1 MINNVIF
8 FTPITELV
16 ISIYV
21 LGWGLLVSSF
31 FYDKEDIKNN
41 LSEISIFGFC
51 LVLPLAQFI
60 NFFFA
65 ITINIFSITFVL
77 SLLIIFLFKNLIKN
91 NFVKWLF
98 KLFVIFIILIPLKY
112 VIKGN
117 EDLYYHLPKVELIN
131 QFKIILGI
139 AHFDYSLSFTNGW
152 AHISAIFNFFNGSEK
167 NLYITS
173 FVFFV
178 LTLVSFYNYLIKE
191 KSNKIKMVMIII
203 LSFLLVKFY
212 RIQEFG
218 NDYQALILLLFS
230 QILIFKYYLNNEY
243 SKFLINKVLFYT
255 FFAVMFRIYALF
267 IIPTL
272 IILFRNK
279 MEIINLINKKLLLL
293 IFATFSLTLITS
305 YLNSGCLFMPIKQTC
320 LNKNLTSWS
329 YINKIE
335 NLNLRL
341 KSFNT
346 SYFSYK
352 KEVLNPLTEKE
363 WVKNY
368 NWLKYHIMSERFI
381 LPLIKSGFIIIIL
394 FFLIIIILNKKKVSI
409 RSLNKTDIFFISLV
423 LFSLLLWLFNT
434 PLLRAGGY
442 SYWPF
447 LLILILFLK
456 FDFKLIVPLKK
467 INYFLIFIL
476 SISIILNLNR
486 IFKESKKYESM
497 SPFYFTKWG
506 KLHHTKYQNKELLK
520 NLLLKKDLD
529 SNKLKLN
536 IHKSKNNWFI
546 IKE

>member
-1 MINNVIF
+1 
-8 FTPITELV
+8 
-16 ISIYV
+16 
-21 LGWGLLVSSF
+21 
-31 FYDKEDIKNN
+31 
-41 LSEISIFGFC
+41 
-51 LVLPLAQFI
+51 
-60 NFFFA
+60 
-65 ITINIFSITFVL
+65 
-77 SLLIIFLFKNLIKN
+77 
-91 NFVKWLF
+91 
-98 KLFVIFIILIPLKY
+98 
-112 VIKGN
+112 
-117 EDLYYHLPKVELIN
+117 
-131 QFKIILGI
+131 
-139 AHFDYSLSFTNGW
+139 
-152 AHISAIFNFFNGSEK
+152 
-167 NLYITS
+167 
-173 FVFFV
+173 
-178 LTLVSFYNYLIKE
+178 
-191 KSNKIKMVMIII
+191 
-203 LSFLLVKFY
+203 
-212 RIQEFG
+212 
-218 NDYQALILLLFS
+218 
-230 QILIFKYYLNNEY
+230 
-243 SKFLINKVLFYT
+243 
-255 FFAVMFRIYALF
+255 
-267 IIPTL
+267 
-272 IILFRNK
+272 
-279 MEIINLINKKLLLL
+279 
-293 IFATFSLTLITS
+293 
-305 YLNSGCLFMPIKQTC
+305 MPIKQTC
-320 LNKNLTSWS
+320 LNKNLTPWS

-381 LPLIKSGFIIIIL
+381 LPLTKSGFIIIIL
-394 FFLIIIILNKKKVSI
+394 FFLIITILNKKKVSI